1 MGNFNTVIL
10 FGTGRSGTTI
20 LMEALFRHPDL
31 AYISSLQEK
40 KPNFQF
46 INIVRYLFDN
56 KIYRVFGKKEQL
68 KKESVINKFIFKAAE
83 GYPVWNHLMHDEVNF
98 SRNFLAGVRPSAKL
112 KAKVVNYLNKV
123 RKIQGKPSF
132 GIKITG
138 PGRLLFMHGIFPDGK
153 FVWLKRDFIP
163 TLSSFLEVD
172 FWQDRATQVLWW
184 EGPYTEDERKILDS
198 ISHDKVLFTAF
209 QLNKI
214 IEVIEEEI
222 EKYHIPV
229 LQLSYEQMII
239 EPEKALANVLDYC
252 NLSHHKD
259 CFNYLKNN
267 RFVNRNKANEDYFD
281 REVLLEME
289 NLLGK
294 KFL

>member
-1 MGNFNTVIL
+1 MKNFNTIIL

-40 KPNFQF
+40 RPKLLS
-46 INIVRYLFDN
+46 INIVRYFFDN
-56 KIYRVFGKKEQL
+56 KLYRVFGKKEQL
-68 KKESVINKFIFKAAE
+68 KKESIINKFIFKAAE
-83 GYPVWNHLMHDEVNF
+83 GYPVWNYLMHEEVNF
-98 SRNFLAGVRPSAKL
+98 SRNFLAGVRPSIKL
-112 KAKVVNYLNKV
+112 KSKVLKYLDAI
-123 RKIQGKPSF
+123 RKIQGKSSF

-138 PGRLLFMHGIFPDGK
+138 PGRLLFMHEIFPDGK

-163 TLSSFLEVD
+163 TLSSFLEVN
-172 FWQDRATQVLWW
+172 FWQDRSTGILWW
-184 EGPYTEDERKILDS
+184 EGPYTEEERKILND
-198 ISHDKVLFTAF
+198 IQDNKVLFTAF

-222 EKYHIPV
+222 IKYNIPV
-229 LQLSYEQMII
+229 LQLSYEQMVV
-239 EPEKALANVLDYC
+239 EPEKALGDVLDYC

-267 RFVNRNKANEDYFD
+267 RFVNRNKSNQDYFD
-281 REVLLEME
+281 RDTLVEME
-289 NLLGK
+289 KLLGK